1 MIKKKLKI
9 VQNSKNFQKRLDINI
24 MNYRQMSAKFFIGER
39 NGIGKEY
46 NYDGHLIFEGEYKNG
61 KKNGKVKK
69 YNDEGILKV
78 EREYLEDERFDGTLM
93 YTKLLCILKDGT
105 PIQAIIFPEMSL
117 CEFLYY
123 HVDCPDDTI
132 LEYLKHCLRHE
143 VGHLLSNFKLF
154 KEHDLNEASKIFMN
168 EVEETERLWNEYIK
182 EHDFDTLDE
191 NGMREY
197 YTYYHNLPMEKKANE
212 AVGID
217 IVDTV
222 EWEIRIE
229 KESDNDA
236 D

>member
-1 MIKKKLKI
+1 M
-9 VQNSKNFQKRLDINI
+9 NKRYGFLT
-24 MNYRQMSAKFFIGER
+24 
-39 NGIGKEY
+39 
-46 NYDGHLIFEGEYKNG
+46 
-61 KKNGKVKK
+61 KVKAELYNEFDK
-69 YNDEGILKV
+69 LSEKFGLIKDISDSNILFIIANPKLEFRINYEKLWKFNTKTNDELYKA
-78 EREYLEDERFDGTLM
+78 YLEDERFEGTLM
-93 YTKLLCILKDGT
+93 YTKLLCVLKDGT
-105 PIQAIIFPEMSL
+105 PIQAIIFPEVSL

-123 HVDCPDDTI
+123 HVDCPNDTT

-143 VGHLLSNFKLF
+143 VGHLLSNLKLF

-229 KESDNDA
+229 KESDNNA